1 MISKKNSDKNRC
13 NHIYADIYYSEEL
26 PPSKRLLDTSVSFK
40 RFKEELDKSKI
51 KSDSV
56 KLNYTEYK
64 TIFKDLYNEFS
75 NKGLLLNG
83 LDYNLILSVLNFMGN
98 NYKQSCLVLNEML
111 ELYKNNRFKM
121 IKQTILK
128 DFSIINIKTK
138 EFYEKYKDFFDIF
151 DDKSEKEFLSEFDY
165 YISFLFYIAYNLDI
179 KRNEDKR
186 KAYLK
191 KVADNLNEINKLDI
205 DKVYLNFTLNI
216 MRIGEIIK
224 LYYQPEGEIV
234 EEYLS
239 RIYYRED
246 NVFSDACPN
255 EKEYIPYLNNNYVTL
270 FFHHPKF
277 IIKTV
282 RKKGFRL
289 ESGGNFD
296 ERTKEMEIYDF
307 MFESHNLPS
316 KDKLENSRCT
326 LESYEQLIHMQ
337 KIKVLK
343 EKLTELGKKIDDM
356 KLSINDIIYWLEA
369 LGIDFEVED
378 NKVFNEDEMKVLG
391 VAHQNVKKIR

>member
-13 NHIYADIYYSEEL
+13 NRIYADIYYSEEL
-26 PPSKRLLDTSVSFK
+26 PPSKRLLDTSSSFR
-40 RFKEELDKSKI
+40 RFKEELDKSKV

-64 TIFKDLYNEFS
+64 TIFKDLYDEFS

-83 LDYNLILSVLNFMGN
+83 LDYDLILSFLNFMEN
-98 NYKQSCLVLNEML
+98 DYKQSCLVLNEML

-151 DDKSEKEFLSEFDY
+151 DDKNSREFLDKLDY
-165 YISFLFYIAYNLDI
+165 YISFLFYIAYRLNI
-179 KRNEDKR
+179 MNEDKR
-186 KAYLK
+186 EEYLK
-191 KVADNLNEINKLDI
+191 RVADNLNEINELDI
-205 DKVYLNFTLNI
+205 DKVYLNFPSNTI
-216 MRIGEIIK
+216 KIGEEIP
-224 LYYQPEGEIV
+224 LYYQPEGKISD
-234 EEYLS
+234 EYLS
-239 RIYYRED
+239 RIFYRED
-246 NVFSDACPN
+246 NVFSDVHPN
-255 EKEYIPYLNNNYVTL
+255 GKYNLNEDCVTV

-296 ERTKEMEIYDF
+296 ERTKEMVIYDF
-307 MFESHNLPS
+307 MFDSSKLPS

-326 LESYEQLIHMQ
+326 LESYEQLIHMK

-343 EKLTELGKKIDDM
+343 EKLINLGKKINDM
-356 KLSINDIIYWLEA
+356 KLSINDIIYWFEA
-369 LGIDFEVED
+369 LGIDFELED
-378 NKVFNEDEMKVLG
+378 GKVFNENEMKVLG
-391 VAHQNVKKIR
+391 IANQKVKKPKKF

>member
-13 NHIYADIYYSEEL
+13 NRIYADIYYSEEL
-26 PPSKRLLDTSVSFK
+26 PPSKRLLDTSASFK
-40 RFKEELDKSKI
+40 RFKEELDKSKV

-64 TIFKDLYNEFS
+64 TIFKDLYDEFS

-83 LDYNLILSVLNFMGN
+83 FDYNLILSFLNFMGN
-98 NYKQSCLVLNEML
+98 DYKQSCLVLNEML

-151 DDKSEKEFLSEFDY
+151 DDKSAKEFLREFDY

-179 KRNEDKR
+179 MSNEDKR
-186 KAYLK
+186 KVYLK

-216 MRIGEIIK
+216 MRMGETIK

-246 NVFSDACPN
+246 NVFSDVCPN
-255 EKEYIPYLNNNYVTL
+255 ETYNLN
-270 FFHHPKF
+270 
-277 IIKTV
+277 
-282 RKKGFRL
+282 
-289 ESGGNFD
+289 
-296 ERTKEMEIYDF
+296 
-307 MFESHNLPS
+307 
-316 KDKLENSRCT
+316 
-326 LESYEQLIHMQ
+326 
-337 KIKVLK
+337 
-343 EKLTELGKKIDDM
+343 DDC
-356 KLSINDIIYWLEA
+356 
-369 LGIDFEVED
+369 V
-378 NKVFNEDEMKVLG
+378 
-391 VAHQNVKKIR
+391 

>member
-13 NHIYADIYYSEEL
+13 NYIYADIYYSEEL
-26 PPSKRLLDTSVSFK
+26 PPSKRLLDTSASFK

-83 LDYNLILSVLNFMGN
+83 LDYNLILSFLNFMGN
-98 NYKQSCLVLNEML
+98 DYKQSCLVLNEML

-151 DDKSEKEFLSEFDY
+151 DDKSAKEFLREFDY

-179 KRNEDKR
+179 MSNEDKR
-186 KAYLK
+186 KVYLK

-216 MRIGEIIK
+216 MRMGETIK

-246 NVFSDACPN
+246 NVFSDVCPN
-255 EKEYIPYLNNNYVTL
+255 ETYNLNDDCVLVFFYL
-270 FFHHPKF
+270 PKF

-282 RKKGFRL
+282 RKRGFRL

-296 ERTKEMEIYDF
+296 EKIKEIVIYDF
-307 MFESHNLPS
+307 SFDLSKLPS
-316 KDKLENSRCT
+316 KDKLENSRCM
-326 LESYEQLIHMQ
+326 LESYEQLIHMK

-343 EKLTELGKKIDDM
+343 EKLINLGKKINDM
-356 KLSINDIIYWLEA
+356 KLSINDIIYQFED
-369 LGIDFEVED
+369 LGIDFELED
-378 NKVFNEDEMKVLG
+378 GKVFNENEMKVLG
-391 VAHQNVKKIR
+391 IANQKVKKPKKF

>member
-13 NHIYADIYYSEEL
+13 NYIYADIYYSEEL
-26 PPSKRLLDTSVSFK
+26 PPSKRLLDTSASFK

-51 KSDSV
+51 KSDSM

-83 LDYNLILSVLNFMGN
+83 LDYNLILSFLNFMGN
-98 NYKQSCLVLNEML
+98 DYKQSCLVLNEML

-151 DDKSEKEFLSEFDY
+151 DDKIDY

-179 KRNEDKR
+179 MSNEDKR
-186 KAYLK
+186 KVYLK

-216 MRIGEIIK
+216 MRMGETIK

-246 NVFSDACPN
+246 NVFSDVCPN
-255 EKEYIPYLNNNYVTL
+255 ETYNLNDDCVLVFFYL
-270 FFHHPKF
+270 PKF

-282 RKKGFRL
+282 RKRGFRL

-296 ERTKEMEIYDF
+296 EKIKEIVIYDF
-307 MFESHNLPS
+307 SFDLSKLPS
-316 KDKLENSRCT
+316 KDKLENSRCM
-326 LESYEQLIHMQ
+326 LESYEQLIHMK

-343 EKLTELGKKIDDM
+343 EKLINLGKKINDM
-356 KLSINDIIYWLEA
+356 KLSINDIIY
-369 LGIDFEVED
+369 
-378 NKVFNEDEMKVLG
+378 
-391 VAHQNVKKIR
+391 

>member
-13 NHIYADIYYSEEL
+13 NRIYADIYYSEEL
-26 PPSKRLLDTSVSFK
+26 PPSKRLLDTSSSFR
-40 RFKEELDKSKI
+40 RFKEELDKSKV

-64 TIFKDLYNEFS
+64 TIFKDLYDEFS

-83 LDYNLILSVLNFMGN
+83 LDYDLILSFLNFMEN
-98 NYKQSCLVLNEML
+98 DYKQSCLVLNEML

-151 DDKSEKEFLSEFDY
+151 DDKNSREFLDKLDY
-165 YISFLFYIAYNLDI
+165 YISFLFYIAYRLNI
-179 KRNEDKR
+179 MNEDKR
-186 KAYLK
+186 EEYLK
-191 KVADNLNEINKLDI
+191 RVADNLNEINELDI
-205 DKVYLNFTLNI
+205 DKVYLNFPSNTI
-216 MRIGEIIK
+216 KIGEEIP
-224 LYYQPEGEIV
+224 LYYQPEGKISD
-234 EEYLS
+234 EYLS
-239 RIYYRED
+239 RIFYRED
-246 NVFSDACPN
+246 NVFSDVHPN
-255 EKEYIPYLNNNYVTL
+255 GKYNLNEDCVTV

-296 ERTKEMEIYDF
+296 ERIKEMEIYDF

-326 LESYEQLIHMQ
+326 LESYEQLIHMK

-391 VAHQNVKKIR
+391 VAHQKVKKNR

>member
-13 NHIYADIYYSEEL
+13 NRIYADIYYSEEL
-26 PPSKRLLDTSVSFK
+26 PPSKRLLDTSSSFR
-40 RFKEELDKSKI
+40 RFKEELDKSKV

-64 TIFKDLYNEFS
+64 TIFKDLYDEFS

-83 LDYNLILSVLNFMGN
+83 LDYDLILSFLNFMEN
-98 NYKQSCLVLNEML
+98 DYKQSCLVLNEML

-151 DDKSEKEFLSEFDY
+151 DDKNSREFLDKLDY
-165 YISFLFYIAYNLDI
+165 YISFLFYIAYRLNI
-179 KRNEDKR
+179 MNEDKR
-186 KAYLK
+186 EEYLK
-191 KVADNLNEINKLDI
+191 RVADNLNEINELDI
-205 DKVYLNFTLNI
+205 DKVYLNFPSNTI
-216 MRIGEIIK
+216 KIGEEIP
-224 LYYQPEGEIV
+224 LYYQPEGKISD
-234 EEYLS
+234 EYLS
-239 RIYYRED
+239 RIFYRED
-246 NVFSDACPN
+246 NVFSDVHPN
-255 EKEYIPYLNNNYVTL
+255 GKYNLNEDCVTV

-296 ERTKEMEIYDF
+296 ERTKEMVIYDF
-307 MFESHNLPS
+307 MFDSSKLPS

-326 LESYEQLIHMQ
+326 LESYEQLIHMK

-343 EKLTELGKKIDDM
+343 EKLINLGKKINDM
-356 KLSINDIIYWLEA
+356 KLSINDIIYWFEA
-369 LGIDFEVED
+369 LGIDFEVEEF
-378 NKVFNEDEMKVLG
+378 KVFNEDEMKVLG
-391 VAHQNVKKIR
+391 IANQKVKKIV

>member
-13 NHIYADIYYSEEL
+13 NRIYADIYYSEEL
-26 PPSKRLLDTSVSFK
+26 PPSKRLLDTSSSFR
-40 RFKEELDKSKI
+40 RFKEELDKSKV

-64 TIFKDLYNEFS
+64 TIFKDLYDEFS

-83 LDYNLILSVLNFMGN
+83 LDYNLILSFLNFMGN

-151 DDKSEKEFLSEFDY
+151 DDKSAKEFLSEFDY
-165 YISFLFYIAYNLDI
+165 YISFLFYIAYRLNI
-179 KRNEDKR
+179 MNEDKR
-186 KAYLK
+186 EEYLK
-191 KVADNLNEINKLDI
+191 RVADNLNEINELDI
-205 DKVYLNFTLNI
+205 DKVYLNFPSNTI
-216 MRIGEIIK
+216 KIGEEIP
-224 LYYQPEGEIV
+224 LYYQPEGKISD
-234 EEYLS
+234 EYLS
-239 RIYYRED
+239 RIFYRED
-246 NVFSDACPN
+246 NVFSDVHPN
-255 EKEYIPYLNNNYVTL
+255 GKYNLNEDCVTV

-296 ERTKEMEIYDF
+296 ERTKEMVIYDF
-307 MFESHNLPS
+307 MFDSSKLPS

-326 LESYEQLIHMQ
+326 LESYEQLIHMK

-343 EKLTELGKKIDDM
+343 EKLINLGKKINDM
-356 KLSINDIIYWLEA
+356 KLSINDIIYWFEA
-369 LGIDFEVED
+369 LGIDFEVEEF
-378 NKVFNEDEMKVLG
+378 KVFNEDEMKVLG
-391 VAHQNVKKIR
+391 IANQKVKKIV

>member
-13 NHIYADIYYSEEL
+13 NYIYADIYYSEEL
-26 PPSKRLLDTSVSFK
+26 PPSKRLLDTSASFK

-51 KSDSV
+51 KSDSM

-83 LDYNLILSVLNFMGN
+83 LDYNLILSFLNFMGN
-98 NYKQSCLVLNEML
+98 DYKQSCLVLNEML

-151 DDKSEKEFLSEFDY
+151 DDKSAKEFLREFDY

-179 KRNEDKR
+179 MSNEDKR
-186 KAYLK
+186 KVYLK

-216 MRIGEIIK
+216 MRMGETIK

-246 NVFSDACPN
+246 NVFSDVCPN
-255 EKEYIPYLNNNYVTL
+255 ETYNLNDDCVLVFFYL
-270 FFHHPKF
+270 PKF

-282 RKKGFRL
+282 RKRGFRL

-296 ERTKEMEIYDF
+296 EKIKEIVIYDF
-307 MFESHNLPS
+307 SFDLSKLPS
-316 KDKLENSRCT
+316 KDKLENSRCM
-326 LESYEQLIHMQ
+326 LESYEQLIHMK

-343 EKLTELGKKIDDM
+343 EKLINLGKKINDM
-356 KLSINDIIYWLEA
+356 KLSINDIIYQFED
-369 LGIDFEVED
+369 LGIDFELED
-378 NKVFNEDEMKVLG
+378 GKVFNENEMKVLG
-391 VAHQNVKKIR
+391 IANQKVKKPKKF

>member
-13 NHIYADIYYSEEL
+13 NRIYADIYYSEEL
-26 PPSKRLLDTSVSFK
+26 PPSKRLLDTSSSFR
-40 RFKEELDKSKI
+40 RFKEELDKSKV

-64 TIFKDLYNEFS
+64 TIFKDLYDEFS

-83 LDYNLILSVLNFMGN
+83 LDYDLILSFLNFMEN
-98 NYKQSCLVLNEML
+98 DYKQSCLVLNEML

-151 DDKSEKEFLSEFDY
+151 DDKNSREFLDKLDY
-165 YISFLFYIAYNLDI
+165 YISFLFYIAYRLNI
-179 KRNEDKR
+179 MNEDKR
-186 KAYLK
+186 EEYLK
-191 KVADNLNEINKLDI
+191 RVADNLNEINELDI
-205 DKVYLNFTLNI
+205 DKVYLNFPSNTI
-216 MRIGEIIK
+216 KIGEEIP
-224 LYYQPEGEIV
+224 LYYQPEGKISD
-234 EEYLS
+234 EYLS
-239 RIYYRED
+239 RIFYRED
-246 NVFSDACPN
+246 NVFSDVHPN
-255 EKEYIPYLNNNYVTL
+255 GKYNLNEDCVTV

-296 ERTKEMEIYDF
+296 ERTKEMVIYDF
-307 MFESHNLPS
+307 MFDSSKLPS

-326 LESYEQLIHMQ
+326 LESYEQLIHMK

-356 KLSINDIIYWLEA
+356 KLSINDIIYWFEA
-369 LGIDFEVED
+369 LGIDFEVEEF
-378 NKVFNEDEMKVLG
+378 KVFNEDEMKVLG
-391 VAHQNVKKIR
+391 IANQKVKKIV

>member
-13 NHIYADIYYSEEL
+13 NRIYADIYYSEEL
-26 PPSKRLLDTSVSFK
+26 PPSKRLLDTSSSFR
-40 RFKEELDKSKI
+40 RFKEELDKSKV

-64 TIFKDLYNEFS
+64 TIFKDLYDEFS

-83 LDYNLILSVLNFMGN
+83 LDYDLILSFLNFMEN
-98 NYKQSCLVLNEML
+98 DYKQSCLVLNEML

-151 DDKSEKEFLSEFDY
+151 DDKNSREFLDKLDY
-165 YISFLFYIAYNLDI
+165 YISFLFYIAYRLNI
-179 KRNEDKR
+179 MNEDKR
-186 KAYLK
+186 EEYLK
-191 KVADNLNEINKLDI
+191 RVADNLNEINELDI
-205 DKVYLNFTLNI
+205 DKVYLNFPSNTI
-216 MRIGEIIK
+216 KIGEEIP
-224 LYYQPEGEIV
+224 LYYQPEGKISD
-234 EEYLS
+234 EYLS

-255 EKEYIPYLNNNYVTL
+255 GKYNLNEDCVTV

-296 ERTKEMEIYDF
+296 ERTKEMVIYDF
-307 MFESHNLPS
+307 MFDSSKLPS

-326 LESYEQLIHMQ
+326 LESYEQLIHMK

-343 EKLTELGKKIDDM
+343 EKLINLGKKINDM
-356 KLSINDIIYWLEA
+356 KLSINDIIYWFEA
-369 LGIDFEVED
+369 LGIDFELED
-378 NKVFNEDEMKVLG
+378 GKVFNENEMKVLG
-391 VAHQNVKKIR
+391 IAHQKVKKIR

>member
-13 NHIYADIYYSEEL
+13 NRIYADIYYSEEL
-26 PPSKRLLDTSVSFK
+26 PPSKRLLDTSSSFR

-83 LDYNLILSVLNFMGN
+83 LDYNLILSFLNFMGN

-151 DDKSEKEFLSEFDY
+151 DDKNSREFLDKLDY
-165 YISFLFYIAYNLDI
+165 YISFLFYIAYRLNI
-179 KRNEDKR
+179 MNEDKR
-186 KAYLK
+186 EEYLK
-191 KVADNLNEINKLDI
+191 RVADNLNEINKLDI

-255 EKEYIPYLNNNYVTL
+255 GKYNLNEDCVTV

-296 ERTKEMEIYDF
+296 ERTKEMVIYDF
-307 MFESHNLPS
+307 MFDSSKLPS

-326 LESYEQLIHMQ
+326 LESYEQLIHMK

-356 KLSINDIIYWLEA
+356 KLSINDIIYWFEA
-369 LGIDFEVED
+369 LGIDFEVEEF
-378 NKVFNEDEMKVLG
+378 KVFNEDEMKVLG
-391 VAHQNVKKIR
+391 IANQKVKKIV

>member
-13 NHIYADIYYSEEL
+13 NRIYADIYYSEEL
-26 PPSKRLLDTSVSFK
+26 PPSKRLLDTSASFK
-40 RFKEELDKSKI
+40 RFKEELDKSKV

-64 TIFKDLYNEFS
+64 TIFKDLYDEFS

-83 LDYNLILSVLNFMGN
+83 FDYNLILSFLNFMGN
-98 NYKQSCLVLNEML
+98 DYKQSCLVLNEML

-151 DDKSEKEFLSEFDY
+151 DDKNSREFLDKLDY
-165 YISFLFYIAYNLDI
+165 YISFLFYIAYRLNI
-179 KRNEDKR
+179 MNEDKR
-186 KAYLK
+186 EEYLK
-191 KVADNLNEINKLDI
+191 RVADNLNEINELDI
-205 DKVYLNFTLNI
+205 DKVYLNFPSNTI
-216 MRIGEIIK
+216 KIGEEIP
-224 LYYQPEGEIV
+224 LYYQPEGKISD
-234 EEYLS
+234 EYLS
-239 RIYYRED
+239 RIFYRED
-246 NVFSDACPN
+246 NVFSDVHPN
-255 EKEYIPYLNNNYVTL
+255 GKYNLNEDCVTV

-296 ERTKEMEIYDF
+296 ERTKEMVIYDF
-307 MFESHNLPS
+307 MFDSSKLPS

-326 LESYEQLIHMQ
+326 LESYEQLIHMK

-343 EKLTELGKKIDDM
+343 EKLINLGKKINDM
-356 KLSINDIIYWLEA
+356 KLSINDIIYWFED
-369 LGIDFEVED
+369 LGIDFELED
-378 NKVFNEDEMKVLG
+378 GKVFNENEMKVLG
-391 VAHQNVKKIR
+391 IANQKVKKPKKF

>member
-13 NHIYADIYYSEEL
+13 NRIYADIYYSEEL
-26 PPSKRLLDTSVSFK
+26 PPSKRLLDTSASFK
-40 RFKEELDKSKI
+40 RFKEELDKSKV

-64 TIFKDLYNEFS
+64 TIFKDLYDEFS

-83 LDYNLILSVLNFMGN
+83 FDYNLILSFLNFMGN
-98 NYKQSCLVLNEML
+98 DYKQSCLVLNEML

-151 DDKSEKEFLSEFDY
+151 DDKNSREFLDKLDY
-165 YISFLFYIAYNLDI
+165 YISFLFYIAYRLNI
-179 KRNEDKR
+179 MNEDKR
-186 KAYLK
+186 EEYLK
-191 KVADNLNEINKLDI
+191 RVADNLNEINELDI
-205 DKVYLNFTLNI
+205 DKVYLNFPSNTI
-216 MRIGEIIK
+216 KIGEEIP
-224 LYYQPEGEIV
+224 LYYQPEGKISD
-234 EEYLS
+234 EYLS
-239 RIYYRED
+239 RIFYRED
-246 NVFSDACPN
+246 NVFSDVHPN
-255 EKEYIPYLNNNYVTL
+255 GKYNLNEDCVTV

-296 ERTKEMEIYDF
+296 ERTKEMVIYDF
-307 MFESHNLPS
+307 MFDSSKLPS

-326 LESYEQLIHMQ
+326 LESYEQLIHMK

-343 EKLTELGKKIDDM
+343 EKLINLGKKINDM
-356 KLSINDIIYWLEA
+356 KLSINDIIYWFEA
-369 LGIDFEVED
+369 LGIDFEVEEF
-378 NKVFNEDEMKVLG
+378 KVFNEDEMKVLG
-391 VAHQNVKKIR
+391 IANQKVKKIV

>member
-13 NHIYADIYYSEEL
+13 NRIYADIYYSEEL
-26 PPSKRLLDTSVSFK
+26 PPSKRLLDTSSSFR
-40 RFKEELDKSKI
+40 RFKEELDKSKV

-64 TIFKDLYNEFS
+64 TIFKDLYDEFS

-83 LDYNLILSVLNFMGN
+83 LDYDLILSFLNFMEN
-98 NYKQSCLVLNEML
+98 DYKQSCLVLNEML

-151 DDKSEKEFLSEFDY
+151 DDKNSREFLDKLDY

-191 KVADNLNEINKLDI
+191 KVADNLNEINELDI
-205 DKVYLNFTLNI
+205 DKVYLNFPSNTI
-216 MRIGEIIK
+216 KIGEEIP
-224 LYYQPEGEIV
+224 LYYQPEGKISD
-234 EEYLS
+234 EYLS
-239 RIYYRED
+239 RIFYRED
-246 NVFSDACPN
+246 NVFSDVHPN
-255 EKEYIPYLNNNYVTL
+255 GKYNLNEDCVTV

-277 IIKTV
+277 IIETV

-326 LESYEQLIHMQ
+326 LESYEQLIHMK

-391 VAHQNVKKIR
+391 VAHQKVKKNR